1 MAGISFR
8 INPLGTTS
16 SNVMLDYKL
25 VNNGSNNSTLYWT
38 FNSAGGFNDRMSLT
52 SAGALNV
59 ATSVTSP
66 QHIGT
71 ITSSGSGDSNAPFR
85 FGSDYSGWMT
95 HVAGTPG
102 SNNGW
107 GLFWAGDSGA
117 QYGTN
122 QAGAAGNIWSNSTNP
137 NEYVFVGNGTTVM
150 SVHGNTGNV
159 WIKGETKMAS
169 KLSVSGNA
177 DFGAT
182 SYSYAG
188 PAQYGGL
195 VFPRGQILF
204 SNTNSQNQF
213 YLSSN
218 AYTNASGVFAYRNST
233 QPALALGLDNGGM
246 SFLVAGNG
254 TADAAVSWTTAF
266 SINNSGNSAFSGNV
280 SLNSASGSPGAVG
293 YLLYNYSPQN
303 GGSRSWKISNDQLNW
318 GDFVIQVS
326 TTQTGS
332 TFISPLQISSA
343 GVATFSGNV
352 VNSASYKANT
362 FVQLTSIA
370 TKTFSTG
377 GVSSSSF
384 AVTDFSG
391 VPSNAKAISVYGWY
405 HITGYGSGAG
415 QGDHAVSWF
424 GLTND
429 TAVYSWGGAGT
440 AWPGNNSTFSAQ
452 YYGSFSMEHDGDASG
467 ANMTNYMHYYGSL
480 HNGIINVN
488 SNGSIYYTLAFGYSG
503 GTHHNALYCTGYWI

>member
-1 MAGISFR
+1 MTGISFR
-8 INPLGTTS
+8 INPAGTGST
-16 SNVMLDYKL
+16 NVMLDYKL
-25 VNNGSNNSTLYWT
+25 VNNGSNNSTLYWS
-38 FNSAGGFNDRMSLT
+38 FNSASGFNDRMSLT

-66 QHIGT
+66 QYIGT
-71 ITSSGSGDSNAPFR
+71 ITSSGTGDSNAPFR
-85 FGSDYSGWMT
+85 FGADYSGWMT

-137 NEYVFVGNGTTVM
+137 NEYVFVGNGNTMM

-159 WIKGETKMAS
+159 WIKGETRIAS
-169 KLSVSGNA
+169 QLRVNGGSSTSPAAVFTSGGASWSEGIWVNPSPNNYAGVYFLTAADTPGDGMWFTGKVSSSVSGWEHA
-177 DFGAT
+177 YGIFRRGYT
-182 SYSYAG
+182 S
-188 PAQYGGL
+188 PIGG
-195 VFPRGQILF
+195 
-204 SNTNSQNQF
+204 
-213 YLSSN
+213 
-218 AYTNASGVFAYRNST
+218 
-233 QPALALGLDNGGM
+233 
-246 SFLVAGNG
+246 G
-254 TADAAVSWTTAF
+254 TATFAIKQDGTAYF
-266 SINNSGNSAFSGNV
+266 NE
-280 SLNSASGSPGAVG
+280 
-293 YLLYNYSPQN
+293 
-303 GGSRSWKISNDQLNW
+303 
-318 GDFVIQVS
+318 
-326 TTQTGS
+326 
-332 TFISPLQISSA
+332 
-343 GVATFSGNV
+343 NV
-352 VNSASYKANT
+352 VNTKAYKANT

-405 HITGYGSGAG
+405 HITGYSSGAG

-424 GLTND
+424 GLAND
-429 TAVYSWGGAGT
+429 TGVISWGGPGA
-440 AWPGNNSTFSAQ
+440 AWPGVSSSFTPQ

-467 ANMTNYMHYYGSL
+467 TNMTNFMHYYGSW

-488 SNGSIYYTLAFGYSG
+488 SNGSIYYTLAYGYSG